1 MKGRTTR
8 LENTKKNIYPKAHF
22 TPQTGWMNDPNGLV
36 YHDGSYELYYQYNP
50 YGVEWNH
57 ISWGHAKSTDL
68 LHWENLPV
76 TLTPD
81 EDGYMFS
88 GCGIRNDQGLLGL
101 PTDALLFFYTAAGHM
116 SPESAGKGFQIMLA
130 VSTDGGKTLIKTG
143 RVVLES
149 PAWENRDPKVF
160 WHEESKA
167 YILVL
172 YLHGQDFGIF
182 RSENLEHFDL
192 TDRITLEG
200 GYECPDLYLLQ
211 VENSA
216 EKKWVFWSA
225 DGSYYVGNFDGYH
238 FKQTQGR
245 RYAYGTRHPLAY
257 AAQTWSG
264 VPGDRVLG
272 VSWIKSVNVA
282 GVYSGAYT
290 IPRELGLVHGMF
302 PVDEEEKPQ
311 EQYLLTTRIP
321 AEIEE
326 KFTQTGMLEHAG
338 DSLDVKDGMLRFSME
353 NVKDFE
359 LVLEGEEAE
368 VLRISYSSNHGNL
381 IFSYGISGGFEGIG
395 KAAKDLE
402 ILYDRGILEI
412 SANHHMLYK
421 VTDFT
426 ELRNRP
432 VSRVVL
438 HDGDAKI
445 TVENL

>member
-1 MKGRTTR
+1 M
-8 LENTKKNIYPKAHF
+8 ENTKKNIYPKAHF

-338 DSLDVKDGMLRFSME
+338 DSLDVKDGMLCFSME

-426 ELRNRP
+426 ELRNHP

>member
-1 MKGRTTR
+1 
-8 LENTKKNIYPKAHF
+8 
-22 TPQTGWMNDPNGLV
+22 
-36 YHDGSYELYYQYNP
+36 
-50 YGVEWNH
+50 
-57 ISWGHAKSTDL
+57 
-68 LHWENLPV
+68 
-76 TLTPD
+76 
-81 EDGYMFS
+81 
-88 GCGIRNDQGLLGL
+88 
-101 PTDALLFFYTAAGHM
+101 M

>member
-1 MKGRTTR
+1 M
-8 LENTKKNIYPKAHF
+8 ENTKKNIYPKAHF

-57 ISWGHAKSTDL
+57 ISWGHAQSTDL

-130 VSTDGGKTLIKTG
+130 VSTDGGKTLQKTG
-143 RVVLES
+143 RVVLAS

-182 RSENLEHFDL
+182 RSENLEHFEL
-192 TDRITLEG
+192 TDRISLEG
-200 GYECPDLYLLQ
+200 GYECPDLYPLQ
-211 VENSA
+211 VEDSV

-225 DGSYYVGNFDGYH
+225 DGSYYVGDFDGYH

-264 VPGDRVLG
+264 VPGERVLG

-311 EQYLLTTRIP
+311 EQYLLTSRIP
-321 AEIEE
+321 AEIEA

-353 NVKDFE
+353 NVKAFE

-368 VLRISYSSNHGNL
+368 VLRISYSSNRGNL

-395 KAAKDLE
+395 KEAKDLE

>member
-160 WHEESKA
+160 WHEESQA